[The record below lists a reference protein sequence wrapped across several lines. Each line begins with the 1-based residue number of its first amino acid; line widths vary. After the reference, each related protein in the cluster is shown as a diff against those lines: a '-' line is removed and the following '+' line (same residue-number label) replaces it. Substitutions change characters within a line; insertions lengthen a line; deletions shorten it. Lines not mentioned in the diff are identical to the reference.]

1 MGAEAE
7 HSANGPG
14 TTPIRPDSA
23 FTLIEL
29 LVVIAVLTLLMA
41 LLFPAL
47 QGAKKRGQAV
57 VCQSKLRQLGL
68 IFSLYSNENNSRAPI
83 AGTDIW
89 RLVLRTK
96 DAEHPEL
103 ALCPSATNPIPGL
116 PAAEGD
122 TFHAWS
128 GLMGRR
134 HLRGSYGCNGWV
146 AERLVEVDGEMVE
159 GTAHGKPIYW
169 SRCDVKR
176 AGNIPLFADCIGAGA
191 IPQHW
196 ESPPE
201 YEAAEQTYACPQM
214 RRVCINRHQGGA
226 NMVFMNG
233 SVRKVGLKEHWTFNW
248 NRQSSTTGAWTKTG
262 GALPT
267 DWPKWMRHFKDY

>member
-1 MGAEAE
+1 MNSERE
-7 HSANGPG
+7 HSTRRNNP
-14 TTPIRPDSA
+14 TPPLRA

-41 LLFPAL
+41 LFFPAL
-47 QGAKKRGQAV
+47 QGAKKRSQAV
-57 VCQSKLRQLGL
+57 VCQSRLRQLGL
-68 IFSLYSNENNSRAPI
+68 IFSLYINENNSRAPF
-83 AGTDIW
+83 AGADIW

-96 DAEHPEL
+96 DAEYPRL
-103 ALCPSATNPIPGL
+103 ALCPSATRPL
-116 PAAEGD
+116 PRPATMWGD

-134 HLRGSYGCNGWV
+134 DLRGSYGYNGWV
-146 AERLVEVDGEMVE
+146 AERFVEVEGKMVE
-159 GTAHGKPIYW
+159 GTASGKPIFW
-169 SRCDVKR
+169 SRCDVKQ
-176 AGNIPLFADCIGAGA
+176 ADNIPLFFDCIGSGA
-191 IPQHW
+191 IPHLW

-214 RRVCINRHQGGA
+214 RCVCINRHHGGT
-226 NMVFMNG
+226 NMVSMNA

-248 NRQSSTTGAWTKTG
+248 NRQSSTAGAWTKAG

-267 DWPKWMRHFKDY
+267 DWPQWMRRFRDY